1 LLSFHNTPN
10 HLSIQKAPVTSKH
23 KARYREPVW
32 KNVKQ
37 QTKINKGID
46 KEYRDWLLDS
56 GSLTAKLLKKSGG
69 EFRVSVLTQS
79 ISPIL
84 LSERRILN
92 IPNRQWAMIRE
103 VVLYGNNTPWVYAR
117 TVVPLSTLQG
127 PLRRLHYLGD
137 KPLGEQLF
145 TDPSME
151 RGNMQIAQ
159 FASSHIPQEVM
170 SRQLNNQPWDS
181 TWGRRSV
188 FRLSSQPLLVSE
200 VFLPSLM
207 DGNI

>member
-1 LLSFHNTPN
+1 MLSFHNTPN

-32 KNVKQ
+32 KNAKQ

-69 EFRVSVLTQS
+69 EFLVSVLTQS

-151 RGNMQIAQ
+151 RGNMQVAQ

-170 SRQLNNQPWDS
+170 SRQLNNQAWDS